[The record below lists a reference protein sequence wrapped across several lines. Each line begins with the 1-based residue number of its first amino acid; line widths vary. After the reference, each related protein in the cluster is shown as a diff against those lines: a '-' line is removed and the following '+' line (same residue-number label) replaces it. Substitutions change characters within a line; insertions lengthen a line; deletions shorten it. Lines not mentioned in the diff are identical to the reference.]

1 MPGHGSKLD
10 RRREAAV
17 AALLSHGSLGQAAAA
32 CGLSERTLRRWLGE
46 PAFAAEFR
54 ARRREIV
61 EHATAVL
68 QQFTGRAVATLGQAM
83 AEAGWPTRMRAA
95 VEVLKMAT
103 SSIELF
109 ELVQRVTE
117 LERRV
122 EGRKVP

>member
-17 AALLSHGSLGQAAAA
+17 AALLSHGSLGQA
-32 CGLSERTLRRWLGE
+32 
-46 PAFAAEFR
+46 

-83 AEAGWPTRMRAA
+83 AEAGWPTRTRAA

-103 SSIELF
+103 SSI
-109 ELVQRVTE
+109 
-117 LERRV
+117 
-122 EGRKVP
+122 